1 MVSVRESGY
10 WIAPLDAVDSDN
22 KFFRLI
28 ADEIHEKR
36 HEREQA
42 IWINLVARDREDW
55 LLGDGKVQ
63 QAPKSS

>member
-1 MVSVRESGY
+1 
-10 WIAPLDAVDSDN
+10 LDAVDSDN